1 MPTGKAMEKY
11 ITLANNFL
19 LQLSGPIPMGF
30 DNNLFEILINEN
42 DQEEMKSK
50 PTSEKIK
57 MDIRNHLKKYMKDY
71 IAYAFWIIL
80 LFMLVLTLGT
90 IATSHKANI

>member
-1 MPTGKAMEKY
+1 MPRGKAMEKY
-11 ITLANNFL
+11 ITLANHFI

-57 MDIRNHLKKYMKDY
+57 
-71 IAYAFWIIL
+71 WI
-80 LFMLVLTLGT
+80 LGIT
-90 IATSHKANI
+90 